1 MEEIKLV
8 TFVFFGYV
16 VIMLLL
22 VHFELIYFN
31 IMELLT
37 WKFGFFI
44 EFFWWSR
51 LLRVYESCL
60 RVESTDP
67 SRVYIDSRV
76 WLPWSRPNW
85 TRGL

>member
-1 MEEIKLV
+1 M

-22 VHFELIYFN
+22 IHFKLIYFN

-37 WKFGFFI
+37 WKFGFLLN
-44 EFFWWSR
+44 FFNEVDSYESTS
-51 LLRVYESCL
+51 RVYESSL

-76 WLPWSRPNW
+76 WLPWS
-85 TRGL
+85 